1 MSRSQFHCI
10 KMFILRHAW
19 LNLWDKHMTTGRI
32 NQVAEDEHAR
42 SCTHWHN
49 RGAHQTRLAQPK
61 LESISRAWRVGNYS
75 VSRSTFN
82 NKKRSASKVRKAVS
96 TDGLLTKL
104 HQHRSRGLAS
114 CVSQDLQHT
123 SKVSSTTLQIGTKN
137 HIVTHYVSIQ
147 QTSQLPERILNES
160 SQ

>member
-1 MSRSQFHCI
+1 
-10 KMFILRHAW
+10 
-19 LNLWDKHMTTGRI
+19 
-32 NQVAEDEHAR
+32 
-42 SCTHWHN
+42 
-49 RGAHQTRLAQPK
+49 
-61 LESISRAWRVGNYS
+61 
-75 VSRSTFN
+75 
-82 NKKRSASKVRKAVS
+82 
-96 TDGLLTKL
+96 
-104 HQHRSRGLAS
+104 LAS